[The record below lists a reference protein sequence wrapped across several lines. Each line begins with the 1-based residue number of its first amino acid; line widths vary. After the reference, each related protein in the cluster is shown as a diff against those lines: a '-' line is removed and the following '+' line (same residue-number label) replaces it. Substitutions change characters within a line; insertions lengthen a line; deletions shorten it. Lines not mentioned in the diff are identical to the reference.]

1 MGRVTSG
8 VGQIYADSC
17 TVMHIWRGQKA
28 SSDSDALRGN
38 HSGLVSVMDIGIFP
52 HNETTSSKENHRKMD
67 HDV

>member
-8 VGQIYADSC
+8 MGQIYADGC
-17 TVMHIWRGQKA
+17 TVMHVRSRQKT

-52 HNETTSSKENHRKMD
+52 YNETTSSKENHRKMD
-67 HDV
+67 HDI